1 VRLHR
6 PTILLLRLL
15 LLSVLAN
22 ALQGAVIVT
31 LSIQPNTLTDGETAT
46 LKALVTGTTNTGV
59 KWTVTPTV
67 AGATVGPETGPDASG
82 TSTNSYKA
90 PAPLNTTTTVT
101 VTVTSLQD
109 PSQIDTA
116 TITLHPVLDVGT
128 GAPPPLVQAFVTAFF
143 RNGFNN
149 LVSMPPLGN
158 VKRLG
163 TTGYVQEF
171 NDAQK
176 SGAKLA
182 LATISPSAPPPGDGT
197 VIGVVQLLGDLYG
210 YYSTVGASVAGLPL
224 YDTLRCPPIDQT
236 NSCTYDLFD
245 KNYALFA
252 YSQPL
257 FSGQNFTIRDAAG
270 STSILFYTEW
280 TARGGIGGPGRPVDA
295 ETAITAFPVP
305 PATTGTTATTQP
317 YAYGAIYSIT
327 SGLNRNTLFTVMQPI
342 YGVYLNALGPAG
354 SLGLPTTQEI
364 VLSNGDHRQTF
375 EGGVIQYTPGGSGP
389 VIRPPV
395 SSVVLSG
402 APLGSTLT
410 LNLGQSVTLTAT
422 PMSPAG
428 DALTDRPV
436 SWSTTNSRVVT
447 ITSTKN
453 GTAVAKAVGGGAASV
468 TATSEGKVSQK
479 LNFVVIAPCCQVGD
493 GAPPVVQQSFR
504 DALTRNKISVQP
516 PIPSPA
522 ARVGGGYIQM
532 VPAAD
537 SGETYALAQSDKI
550 GTAFVVGGAV
560 LTAWQSLGGA
570 GGQLGYPVTDLS
582 AGGTQ
587 RFEGGAALAGN
598 PVQLVSGGILTKWG
612 LLGYETGTAGVPLSG
627 AAAFATFGANSGVS

>member
-1 VRLHR
+1 MPPYRSTSLFV
-6 PTILLLRLL
+6 RLL
-15 LLSVLAN
+15 LLFVAAT

-31 LSIQPNTLTDGETAT
+31 LSVQPNTLTDGQTAT
-46 LKALVTGTTNTGV
+46 LKALVTGTTNAAV
-59 KWTVTPTV
+59 SWSFNPPSV
-67 AGATVGPETGPDASG
+67 AGATIGPPSAPDASG

-90 PAPLNTTTTVT
+90 PSPINTITTVT

-109 PSQIDTA
+109 PSQSDTS
-116 TITLHPVLDVGT
+116 TITLRPVLDVGT
-128 GAPPPLVQAFVTAFF
+128 GAPADLVNQFVNSFF
-143 RNGFNN
+143 RNGFN
-149 LVSMPPLGN
+149 LKVSLPPLGN

-176 SGAKLA
+176 TGAKLA
-182 LATISPSAPPPGDGT
+182 LATVSPTAPPIGDGT
-197 VIGVVQLLGDLYG
+197 VIGVVQLFGDLYA

-224 YDTLRCPPIDQT
+224 YDTLQCPPIDQT

-245 KNYALFA
+245 KSYALFA

-257 FSGQNFTIRDAAG
+257 LSGQNFTIRNVAG

-280 TARGGIGGPGRPVDA
+280 TARGGISGLGRPVDA
-295 ETAITAFPVP
+295 ESTITAFPVA

-317 YAYGAIYSIT
+317 FVYGAIYSIT
-327 SGLNRNTLFTVMQPI
+327 SGLNRNTLFTVTQPI
-342 YGVYLNALGPAG
+342 YGVYVSALGPAG
-354 SLGLPTTQEI
+354 SLGLPTTNEI

-402 APLGSTLT
+402 APLGSTLN

-428 DALTDRPV
+428 DTLTDRPV

-453 GTAVAKAVGGGAASV
+453 GTAVVKAVGGGAASV
-468 TATSEGKVSQK
+468 TAASEGKASQK
-479 LNFVVIAPCCQVGD
+479 LNIIVILSVLPGGRRRSPRSAAILQRRSHAQQDLRTAPDSQSR
-493 GAPPVVQQSFR
+493 GARRQRVHTDDSVRRLRATPTSWRSPIRSVPPS
-504 DALTRNKISVQP
+504 
-516 PIPSPA
+516 
-522 ARVGGGYIQM
+522 
-532 VPAAD
+532 
-537 SGETYALAQSDKI
+537 
-550 GTAFVVGGAV
+550 
-560 LTAWQSLGGA
+560 
-570 GGQLGYPVTDLS
+570 
-582 AGGTQ
+582 
-587 RFEGGAALAGN
+587 
-598 PVQLVSGGILTKWG
+598 
-612 LLGYETGTAGVPLSG
+612 
-627 AAAFATFGANSGVS
+627 